1 MDAMSS
7 GDQFVLETHFERGC
21 VLASDRGLNLGL
33 FIAELI
39 TNAIKHAHPSG
50 AKGRIRAGGAPDQ
63 DGIVAWVSDDGVGFP
78 QGFDLAR
85 DSGVG
90 LRTLRV
96 IAQQTDVELDFSSSE
111 LGLNVQLRIP
121 HVAKIID
128 VQFA

>member
-1 MDAMSS
+1 M
-7 GDQFVLETHFERGC
+7 
-21 VLASDRGLNLGL
+21 
-33 FIAELI
+33 
-39 TNAIKHAHPSG
+39 
-50 AKGRIRAGGAPDQ
+50 
-63 DGIVAWVSDDGVGFP
+63 GFP